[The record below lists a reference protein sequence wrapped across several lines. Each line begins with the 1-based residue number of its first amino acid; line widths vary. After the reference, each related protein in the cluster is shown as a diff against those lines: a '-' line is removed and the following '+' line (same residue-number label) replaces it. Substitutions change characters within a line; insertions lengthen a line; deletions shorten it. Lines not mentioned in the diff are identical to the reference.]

1 MEKKVFIGLSI
12 IIVSG
17 LALWYLLIYQE
28 QEKNV
33 EQVVIHSEQNL
44 EKLKSAQQ
52 AQINIRKIE
61 EKFKAEQSNLN
72 RERTRFIYKDEL
84 PKVTTELND
93 FANEYNLKLM
103 DFTSS
108 FEIYFQ
114 DPGEKKIISLPIIV
128 TVHGRYI
135 DIGKFIENWHNLSF
149 YLIADQISIERI
161 EENSNLLEAKI
172 TAKLYTRSN

>member
-1 MEKKVFIGLSI
+1 MEKKVFISLSI
-12 IIVSG
+12 IIVTG

-28 QEKNV
+28 QGKNV
-33 EQVVIHSEQNL
+33 EQVEIHSEQNL

-61 EKFKAEQSNLN
+61 EKFKAEKSNLN

-93 FANEYNLKLM
+93 FASEYNLKLM

-108 FEIYFQ
+108 FETYFVIELVVASTGTQ
-114 DPGEKKIISLPIIV
+114 KPFLKLSL
-128 TVHGRYI
+128 
-135 DIGKFIENWHNLSF
+135 
-149 YLIADQISIERI
+149 
-161 EENSNLLEAKI
+161 
-172 TAKLYTRSN
+172 